1 MRSVIAC
8 MGRPPLA
15 LLPASA
21 AILTEQGTHRHIM
34 PSTIHVAI
42 CAVAA
47 LANWGI
53 VGFALSRRLAPSPL
67 ALPVA
72 PALGWAFHSALT
84 LPLYRFLGFT
94 EWTVSI
100 TSLLI
105 LGAACLLLLSPGS
118 DEEHDSG
125 IRVPFWAYGLAAG
138 LAVVPAIALFPKFSG
153 EAVMLAGPIFDHSK
167 VAIIDEMTRLGLP
180 PGNPY
185 FAEGGQQTPLA
196 YYYLWHFS
204 AAELAL
210 AFGVSGWEADIVMTG
225 VAAFSSLALMMGFA
239 AWIGRRSAAAAWVVP
254 LAFAA
259 SQYPVLRAI
268 FGANALY
275 SVISPPTGFAGW
287 LFQTSWAPQ
296 HTASASCVLLS
307 SYLLMQLA
315 RRPSVLTAVVL
326 ALVTVAGYESSTW
339 VGGILFA
346 VAAPVLGLILLAGAP
361 AGARMRFVTWSVAAA
376 LLTAVL
382 AYPFLHDQFINAAG
396 RGVGSPIAFEPY
408 PVFAL
413 DVSDES
419 LELMNLPGYWLVQ
432 LVIEFPAIYITGA
445 ISLIGSLRSKSAYGP
460 PLLATKVFCSLAFV
474 SLLIAGTVTITFA
487 DNNDL
492 GWRAVL
498 PGVFILTVFAATGL
512 SRWITAPAPFA
523 VAGALVLLLLGL
535 PRAIQLTAQNILG
548 LPNQTGQVF
557 AASPEMWDAV
567 QQHAAPDE
575 RVANNPLFLED
586 MTPWPVNISW
596 ALFGNRP
603 SCFAGREL
611 ALPYTALQRNRLAEI
626 EAQFKRVFEGREQS
640 DDVRDMATRYRCRV
654 VVVTAQDGAWHHDP
668 FADSPYYKLVDE
680 RGDAWRIYRVN
691 DAGLL
696 AAAPNNR

>member
-1 MRSVIAC
+1 
-8 MGRPPLA
+8 
-15 LLPASA
+15 
-21 AILTEQGTHRHIM
+21 M

-47 LANWGI
+47 LAYWGT
-53 VGFALSRRLAPSPL
+53 VGFVLSRRLAPAPL
-67 ALPVA
+67 ALALAPV
-72 PALGWAFHSALT
+72 LGWACHSALT

-100 TSLLI
+100 VSLVI
-105 LGAACLLLLSPGS
+105 LGAACLLLLSPAS
-118 DEEHDSG
+118 DEERDSD
-125 IRVPFWAYGLAAG
+125 IRVPFWAYGLAAA
-138 LAVVPAIALFPKFSG
+138 LAAVPAIALFPKFSG
-153 EAVMLAGPIFDHSK
+153 EAVVLAGPIFDHSK

-180 PGNPY
+180 PGNP
-185 FAEGGQQTPLA
+185 FFGEAGQQTPLA

-210 AFGVSGWEADIVMTG
+210 AFGVSGWEADIVMTA
-225 VAAFSSLALMMGFA
+225 VTAFSSLVLMMGFA

-268 FGANALY
+268 FGADELY
-275 SVISPPTGFAGW
+275 AVISPPTGFAGW

-307 SYLLMQLA
+307 SFLLMQLA
-315 RRPSVLTAVVL
+315 RHPSVLTAVVL

-346 VAAPVLGLILLAGAP
+346 VAAPVLGLILLTDAP
-361 AGARMRFVTWSVAAA
+361 AGARMRFIAWSVVAA
-376 LLTAVL
+376 LITVAL

-396 RGVGSPIAFEPY
+396 RGIGSPIAFEPY
-408 PVFAL
+408 SVFAL
-413 DVSDES
+413 GISDE
-419 LELMNLPGYWLVQ
+419 LLALMNMPGYWLIQ

-445 ISLIGSLRSKSAYGP
+445 ISLIRSLRSKSAYGR
-460 PLLATKVFCSLAFV
+460 PLLTTKIFCGLAFV
-474 SLLIAGTVTITFA
+474 SLLIAGTLTITFA

-498 PGVFILTVFAATGL
+498 PGVLILTIFAATGL
-512 SRWITAPAPFA
+512 SRWIKAPAPLTL
-523 VAGALVLLLLGL
+523 AGTLVLILIGL
-535 PRAIQLTAQNILG
+535 PGAIQLTAQNILG
-548 LPNQTGQVF
+548 LSNQTGQVF
-557 AASPEMWDAV
+557 AASPEMWNAV
-567 QQHAAPDE
+567 RQHAAPDE
-575 RVANNPLFLED
+575 RVANNPLFLQD

-596 ALFGNRP
+596 ALFADRP

-611 ALPYTALQRNRLAEI
+611 ALPYTALPRDRLAEI
-626 EAQFKRVFEGREQS
+626 EAQFERVFGGKELPSDLRE
-640 DDVRDMATRYRCRV
+640 MATRYQCRV
-654 VVVTAQDGAWHHDP
+654 VVVTAQDAAWQHDP

-680 RGDAWRIYRVN
+680 RGDAWRIYRITE
-691 DAGLL
+691 AGLQ
-696 AAAPNNR
+696 ATAPTDR

>member
-1 MRSVIAC
+1 
-8 MGRPPLA
+8 
-15 LLPASA
+15 
-21 AILTEQGTHRHIM
+21 M

-47 LANWGI
+47 LAYWGM
-53 VGFALSRRLAPSPL
+53 VGFVLSRRLAPAPL
-67 ALPVA
+67 ALPLA

-94 EWTVSI
+94 EWTVS
-100 TSLLI
+100 TVSLLI
-105 LGAACLLLLSPGS
+105 LGGACLLLLSPGS
-118 DEEHDSG
+118 DEESDSG
-125 IRVPFWAYGLAAG
+125 IRVPFWAYGLAVV
-138 LAVVPAIALFPKFSG
+138 LAAAPAIALFPKYSG
-153 EAVMLAGPIFDHSK
+153 AAVMLAGPIFDHSK

-180 PGNPY
+180 PSNPF
-185 FAEGGQQTPLA
+185 FAEAGQKTPLA

-210 AFGVSGWEADIVMTG
+210 AFGVSGWEADIAMTG
-225 VAAFSSLALMMGFA
+225 LTAFSSLALMMGFA
-239 AWIGRRSAAAAWVVP
+239 AWIGRRSVAAVWVVP

-259 SQYPVLRAI
+259 SQYPVLGAI

-307 SYLLMQLA
+307 SFLLMQLA
-315 RRPSVLTAVVL
+315 RRPSVLTALVL
-326 ALVTVAGYESSTW
+326 AFVTVAGYESSTW
-339 VGGILFA
+339 VGGIMFA
-346 VAAPVLGLILLAGAP
+346 VAAPVLGLILLADAP
-361 AGARMRFVTWSVAAA
+361 ATRAPFVGWSVTAA
-376 LLTAVL
+376 LVTAAL
-382 AYPFLHDQFINAAG
+382 AYPFLRDQFINAAG
-396 RGVGSPIAFEPY
+396 RGVGSPIVFEPY
-408 PVFAL
+408 SVFAV
-413 DVSDES
+413 DASDD
-419 LELMNLPGYWLVQ
+419 LLALMNLPGYWLIQ
-432 LVIEFPAIYITGA
+432 LLIEFPAIYITGA

-460 PLLATKVFCSLAFV
+460 PILATKVFCGLAFV
-474 SLLIAGTVTITFA
+474 SLLIAGTLTITFA

-523 VAGALVLLLLGL
+523 ATGALVLLLLGL

-548 LPNQTGQVF
+548 LPNQTGEVF
-557 AASPEMWDAV
+557 AASPQMWDAV
-567 QQHAAPDE
+567 RQHAAPDE
-575 RVANNPLFLED
+575 RVANNPLFLDD

-596 ALFGNRP
+596 ALFANRP

-611 ALPYTALQRNRLAEI
+611 ALPYTALQRNRLMEI
-626 EAQFKRVFEGREQS
+626 EAQFKRVFDGTEQPN
-640 DDVRDMATRYRCRV
+640 DVRDMATRYQCRV

-668 FADSPYYKLVDE
+668 FADSPYYNLVDE
-680 RGDAWRIYRVN
+680 RGDAWRIYRVTE
-691 DAGLL
+691 AGVQ
-696 AAAPNNR
+696 AAAPNDL

>member
-1 MRSVIAC
+1 M
-8 MGRPPLA
+8 
-15 LLPASA
+15 
-21 AILTEQGTHRHIM
+21 M

-53 VGFALSRRLAPSPL
+53 VGFVLSRRLAPAPL
-67 ALPVA
+67 ALPLA
-72 PALGWAFHSALT
+72 PVLGWACHSALT

-94 EWTVSI
+94 EWTVAI
-100 TSLLI
+100 VSLLI
-105 LGAACLLLLSPGS
+105 LGGACLLLLSPGS
-118 DEEHDSG
+118 DEENVSG
-125 IRVPFWAYGLAAG
+125 FRVPFWAYGLAAV
-138 LAVVPAIALFPKFSG
+138 LAAVPAIALFPKFSG

-180 PGNPY
+180 PGNPF
-185 FAEGGQQTPLA
+185 FAEAGQQTPLA

-204 AAELAL
+204 AAEVAL
-210 AFGVSGWEADIVMTG
+210 AFGVSGWEADIAMTG
-225 VAAFSSLALMMGFA
+225 VTAFSSLALMMGFA
-239 AWIGRRSAAAAWVVP
+239 AWIGRRSVAAVWVVP

-307 SYLLMQLA
+307 SFLLMQLA
-315 RRPSVLTAVVL
+315 RRPSVLTALVL

-339 VGGILFA
+339 VGGIMFA
-346 VAAPVLGLILLAGAP
+346 VAAPVLGLILLADAP
-361 AGARMRFVTWSVAAA
+361 AGTRARFVGWSVAAA
-376 LLTAVL
+376 LVTAAL
-382 AYPFLHDQFINAAG
+382 AYPFLHDQFINTAG

-408 PVFAL
+408 SVFAV
-413 DVSDES
+413 DASDE
-419 LELMNLPGYWLVQ
+419 LLVLMNLPAYWLIQ

-445 ISLIGSLRSKSAYGP
+445 ISLIGSLRAKSAYGP
-460 PLLATKVFCSLAFV
+460 PLLATKVFCGLAFV
-474 SLLIAGTVTITFA
+474 SLLIAGTLTITFA

-512 SRWITAPAPFA
+512 SCWITAPAPFA
-523 VAGALVLLLLGL
+523 AAGALVLLLLGL
-535 PRAIQLTAQNILG
+535 PGAIQLTAQNILG
-548 LPNQTGQVF
+548 LPNQAGHVF
-557 AASPEMWDAV
+557 AASPAMWYAV
-567 QQHAAPDE
+567 RQHAAPDD
-575 RVANNPLFLED
+575 RVANNPLFLAD

-596 ALFGNRP
+596 ALFADRA

-611 ALPYTALQRNRLAEI
+611 ALPYTALRRDRLAEI
-626 EAQFKRVFEGREQS
+626 EAQFKRVFEGTEQPN
-640 DDVRDMATRYRCRV
+640 DVRDMATRYQCRV
-654 VVVTAQDGAWHHDP
+654 VVVTTQDAAWQHDP
-668 FADSPYYKLVDE
+668 FSDSPYYKLVDE
-680 RGDAWRIYRVN
+680 RGDAWRIYRVTK
-691 DAGLL
+691 AGMQ
-696 AAAPNNR
+696 AAAPNDR

>member
-1 MRSVIAC
+1 
-8 MGRPPLA
+8 
-15 LLPASA
+15 
-21 AILTEQGTHRHIM
+21 M

-47 LANWGI
+47 LAYWGM
-53 VGFALSRRLAPSPL
+53 VGFVLSRRLAPAPL
-67 ALPVA
+67 ALALA
-72 PALGWAFHSALT
+72 PALGWACHSALT

-100 TSLLI
+100 VSLVI
-105 LGAACLLLLSPGS
+105 LGAACLLLLSPAS
-118 DEEHDSG
+118 DEERDSG
-125 IRVPFWAYGLAAG
+125 TRVPFWAYGLAAA
-138 LAVVPAIALFPKFSG
+138 LAAVPAIALFPKFSG

-180 PGNPY
+180 PGNP
-185 FAEGGQQTPLA
+185 FFGEAGQQTPLA

-210 AFGVSGWEADIVMTG
+210 AFGVSGWEADIVMTA
-225 VAAFSSLALMMGFA
+225 VTAFSSLALMMGFA
-239 AWIGRRSAAAAWVVP
+239 AWIGRRSAAAVWVVP

-268 FGANALY
+268 FGADALF

-307 SYLLMQLA
+307 SFLLMQLA

-346 VAAPVLGLILLAGAP
+346 VAAPVLGLILLTDVP

-376 LLTAVL
+376 LITAAL
-382 AYPFLHDQFINAAG
+382 AYPFLRDQFINAAG

-408 PVFAL
+408 SVFAV
-413 DVSDES
+413 DVSDE
-419 LELMNLPGYWLVQ
+419 LFALMNLPGYWLIQ
-432 LVIEFPAIYITGA
+432 LVIEFPAIYVTGT

-460 PLLATKVFCSLAFV
+460 PLLATKLFCGLGFI
-474 SLLIAGTVTITFA
+474 SLLIAGTLTITFA

-492 GWRAVL
+492 SWRAVL

-512 SRWITAPAPFA
+512 SRWIKAPAPLAF
-523 VAGALVLLLLGL
+523 AGALVFLLLGL
-535 PRAIQLTAQNILG
+535 PGAIQLTAQNILG

-557 AASPEMWDAV
+557 AASQEMWDAV

-575 RVANNPLFLED
+575 RVANNPLFLGD

-596 ALFGNRP
+596 ALFADRP

-611 ALPYTALQRNRLAEI
+611 ALPYTALPTARLAEI
-626 EAQFKRVFEGREQS
+626 EAQFVRVFGGKEIPSDLRE
-640 DDVRDMATRYRCRV
+640 MATRYQCRV
-654 VVVTAQDGAWHHDP
+654 VVVTSQDGAWHHDP

-680 RGDAWRIYRVN
+680 RGDAWRIYRVTE
-691 DAGLL
+691 AGLE
-696 AAAPNNR
+696 AAAPNDR